1 MTARRT
7 EPRIRCARYGLNEL
21 RTPSRKIVF
30 VTHSGLE
37 IGIRHTPAPARDM
50 GAHAE
55 RLQASLWGRRPLA
68 VDQVWVAA
76 LCVTG
81 RRP

>member
-1 MTARRT
+1 MTARRI
-7 EPRIRCARYGLNEL
+7 EPRTRCARYGLNEL
-21 RTPSRKIVF
+21 PSGRIVF
-30 VTHSGLE
+30 VTHSGLQV
-37 IGIRHTPAPARDM
+37 GSRYVAPARDM
-50 GAHAE
+50 GMHAE

-76 LCVTG
+76 LCVSG